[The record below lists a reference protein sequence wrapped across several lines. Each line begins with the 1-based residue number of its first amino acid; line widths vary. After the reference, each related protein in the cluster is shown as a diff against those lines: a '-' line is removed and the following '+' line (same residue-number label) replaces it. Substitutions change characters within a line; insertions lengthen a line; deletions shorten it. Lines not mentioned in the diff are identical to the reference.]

1 MENQENTFFFKKL
14 NFLLFVTSLSAATS
28 WLPFIRGISDGES
41 YEWGTTFLGTLFHGK
56 GVTGDFYFVFLNML
70 LVILLMYSFYW
81 IRNRKIFYS
90 LLGVWYGSI
99 IANAIFEVFK
109 GERYMFHGDTLN
121 VHVDLTFILIPL
133 ILLLGAFVLYVV
145 HADRKH
151 RFTVKRHRKNRIW
164 AMLLLLPI
172 PIQIILFNMGEPH
185 GITDQIG
192 VVIALV
198 QVALF
203 WKMFEAYN
211 IISEDI

>member
-41 YEWGTTFLGTLFHGK
+41 YEWGTTFLGTLFHGT

-133 ILLLGAFVLYVV
+133 ILLLGAFVLHMVY
-145 HADRKH
+145 ADRKH
-151 RFTVKRHRKNRIW
+151 HFTVKSHRKNKIW

-172 PIQIILFNMGEPH
+172 PVQIVLFHMGEPH

-192 VVIALV
+192 VVIALM
-198 QVALF
+198 QIALF
-203 WKMFEAYN
+203 WKMFQAYY
-211 IISEDI
+211 IISEDR